1 MGQISGADRRHP
13 KGRHRPVA
21 PLPAAR
27 EKIDCRSR
35 KGRNQAAR
43 RRFSPKNEANAS
55 AVAKRSRV
63 ISAGL
68 TERRKR
74 SSIWSSSCIMAI
86 ESSPRLNRSESGM
99 IGSCGSKICSEVSNS
114 ITESG
119 VMGAGGMKAESPHP
133 TPRQE
138 HPAGVFWPHPKVAQ
152 SHAAATMRPL

>member
-1 MGQISGADRRHP
+1 
-13 KGRHRPVA
+13 
-21 PLPAAR
+21 
-27 EKIDCRSR
+27 
-35 KGRNQAAR
+35 
-43 RRFSPKNEANAS
+43 
-55 AVAKRSRV
+55 
-63 ISAGL
+63 
-68 TERRKR
+68 
-74 SSIWSSSCIMAI
+74 
-86 ESSPRLNRSESGM
+86 M